1 MVQIH
6 PPLPITM
13 IKRDI
18 EAFLTPI
25 IEETGC
31 ELWGIEF
38 GSAKGKGRLLRI
50 YIDAIHGV
58 DINDCTKVSREID
71 YYFQHESIFSEFAFF
86 EVSSPGLD
94 RKLFN
99 QKQYKKFVGDVVS
112 LSLFSKVNNLRK
124 LKGTL
129 LEVLD
134 SEISV
139 KTEGETLLLELSNI
153 EVCKLDLD
161 DQIEKKRMNKQIL
174 DVVASVSIEK
184 GVDKTII
191 FQALEEAIASA
202 TKKLVDDEAN
212 IDVVIDT
219 TTGEYKTYRKWDIVK
234 EIDESE
240 VFQVLESDLD
250 GYEVDEATASK
261 EIENIDFGRISAQAA
276 KQVIIQ
282 KVREAERSK
291 ITKKYENLVGE
302 VISGQVKRINRDF
315 LLLEI
320 EEDLNAQIPRDQIIP
335 GEIFKLNDRVRAV
348 IKEIVSTPRGPQ
360 IILSRTDE
368 RLVVQL
374 FTQEVPEISEG
385 TIEIKAIARDPG
397 YRSKIAVKT
406 YDGRIDPVGA
416 CVGMR
421 GSRVQ
426 AVSNEIGNERI
437 DIFIHSDNPAEFVV
451 NCLAPVKIYSILVD
465 ERTSTLIL
473 EVEEENQ
480 AQIIGK
486 NGQNLRLMTHMI
498 GWSFQVLNKEQF
510 KEYQDSS
517 LIEKYDGL
525 AKRLDLSDKEK
536 EGIVSKELDS
546 LEKIVD
552 LDSKILAEIFGNEKR
567 TTELLDKANELLLQD
582 AFNADF
588 NDPTMEEDLVN
599 LNGITNEVLS
609 ALSSNNI
616 KKLEDLAEMSV
627 GELQDISET
636 ISEKEASALI
646 MEARK
651 PWFE

>member
-1 MVQIH
+1 
-6 PPLPITM
+6 
-13 IKRDI
+13 
-18 EAFLTPI
+18 
-25 IEETGC
+25 
-31 ELWGIEF
+31 
-38 GSAKGKGRLLRI
+38 
-50 YIDAIHGV
+50 
-58 DINDCTKVSREID
+58 
-71 YYFQHESIFSEFAFF
+71 
-86 EVSSPGLD
+86 
-94 RKLFN
+94 
-99 QKQYKKFVGDVVS
+99 
-112 LSLFSKVNNLRK
+112 
-124 LKGTL
+124 
-129 LEVLD
+129 
-134 SEISV
+134 
-139 KTEGETLLLELSNI
+139 
-153 EVCKLDLD
+153 
-161 DQIEKKRMNKQIL
+161 MNKQIL
-174 DVVASVSIEK
+174 EVVASVSMEK
-184 GVDKTII
+184 GVEKDII
-191 FQALEEAIASA
+191 FQALEEAISSA
-202 TKKLVDDEAN
+202 TKKLVDDEAI
-212 IDVVIDT
+212 IDVTIDRN
-219 TTGEYKTYRKWDIVK
+219 TGEYETFRKWNIVD
-234 EIDESE
+234 EIDESDI
-240 VFQVLESDLD
+240 FQILSSELSDHAVEEDL
-250 GYEVDEATASK
+250 ATK
-261 EIENIDFGRISAQAA
+261 KIDNIDFGRISAQAA

-291 ITKKYENLVGE
+291 ITAKYESLVGE

-348 IKEIVSTPRGPQ
+348 IKEIVTTPRGPQ

-451 NCLAPVKIYSILVD
+451 NCLAPIKIFSILVD

-510 KEYQDSS
+510 KEYQDST
-517 LIEKYDGL
+517 LVEKYDAL
-525 AKRLDLSDKEK
+525 ASRLGLSDKEK
-536 EGIVSKELDS
+536 ELIVSSEIDS
-546 LEKIVD
+546 LEKLVD
-552 LDSKILAEIFGNEKR
+552 SSAEKTKEIFTTDKR
-567 TTELLDKANELLLQD
+567 LTEVMDKANELLLQD

-588 NDPTMEEDLVN
+588 NDPTMEDDLVN
-599 LNGITNEVLS
+599 LNGITNDILS
-609 ALSSNNI
+609 ALSANNI
-616 KKLEDLAEMSV
+616 KKLDELAEMSV
-627 GELQDISET
+627 GELMDISEKVT
-636 ISEKEASALI
+636 EKEASALI

-651 PWFE
+651 PWFN

>member
-1 MVQIH
+1 M
-6 PPLPITM
+6 
-13 IKRDI
+13 
-18 EAFLTPI
+18 
-25 IEETGC
+25 
-31 ELWGIEF
+31 
-38 GSAKGKGRLLRI
+38 
-50 YIDAIHGV
+50 
-58 DINDCTKVSREID
+58 
-71 YYFQHESIFSEFAFF
+71 
-86 EVSSPGLD
+86 
-94 RKLFN
+94 
-99 QKQYKKFVGDVVS
+99 
-112 LSLFSKVNNLRK
+112 
-124 LKGTL
+124 
-129 LEVLD
+129 
-134 SEISV
+134 
-139 KTEGETLLLELSNI
+139 
-153 EVCKLDLD
+153 
-161 DQIEKKRMNKQIL
+161 
-174 DVVASVSIEK
+174 
-184 GVDKTII
+184 
-191 FQALEEAIASA
+191 
-202 TKKLVDDEAN
+202 
-212 IDVVIDT
+212 
-219 TTGEYKTYRKWDIVK
+219 
-234 EIDESE
+234 
-240 VFQVLESDLD
+240 
-250 GYEVDEATASK
+250 
-261 EIENIDFGRISAQAA
+261 
-276 KQVIIQ
+276 
-282 KVREAERSK
+282 
-291 ITKKYENLVGE
+291 
-302 VISGQVKRINRDF
+302 
-315 LLLEI
+315 
-320 EEDLNAQIPRDQIIP
+320 
-335 GEIFKLNDRVRAV
+335 
-348 IKEIVSTPRGPQ
+348 
-360 IILSRTDE
+360 
-368 RLVVQL
+368 VQL

-465 ERTSTLIL
+465 ERTSTLVL

-510 KEYQDSS
+510 KEYQDTS

-552 LDSKILAEIFGNEKR
+552 LDSKILADIFGNEKR

-588 NDPTMEEDLVN
+588 NDPNMEEDLVN

-627 GELQDISET
+627 GELQDISDT

>member
-1 MVQIH
+1 M
-6 PPLPITM
+6 
-13 IKRDI
+13 
-18 EAFLTPI
+18 
-25 IEETGC
+25 
-31 ELWGIEF
+31 
-38 GSAKGKGRLLRI
+38 
-50 YIDAIHGV
+50 
-58 DINDCTKVSREID
+58 
-71 YYFQHESIFSEFAFF
+71 
-86 EVSSPGLD
+86 
-94 RKLFN
+94 
-99 QKQYKKFVGDVVS
+99 
-112 LSLFSKVNNLRK
+112 
-124 LKGTL
+124 
-129 LEVLD
+129 
-134 SEISV
+134 
-139 KTEGETLLLELSNI
+139 
-153 EVCKLDLD
+153 
-161 DQIEKKRMNKQIL
+161 
-174 DVVASVSIEK
+174 
-184 GVDKTII
+184 
-191 FQALEEAIASA
+191 
-202 TKKLVDDEAN
+202 
-212 IDVVIDT
+212 
-219 TTGEYKTYRKWDIVK
+219 
-234 EIDESE
+234 
-240 VFQVLESDLD
+240 
-250 GYEVDEATASK
+250 
-261 EIENIDFGRISAQAA
+261 
-276 KQVIIQ
+276 
-282 KVREAERSK
+282 
-291 ITKKYENLVGE
+291 
-302 VISGQVKRINRDF
+302 
-315 LLLEI
+315 LEI
-320 EEDLNAQIPRDQIIP
+320 EEDLNAQIPRDHIIP

-437 DIFIHSDNPAEFVV
+437 DIFIHNDNPAEFVV

-517 LIEKYDGL
+517 IVEKFDGL
-525 AKRLDLSDKEK
+525 AKRLELSEKEK
-536 EGIVSKELDS
+536 SGIVEQNLDS

-552 LDSKILAEIFGNEKR
+552 LDLEVLEGIFGSEKR
-567 TTELLDKANELLLQD
+567 TSVLLDKVNELLLQD

-609 ALSSNNI
+609 ALSSKNI
-616 KKLEDLAEMSV
+616 KKLEELAEMSV
-627 GELQDISET
+627 GELQDISDI

>member
-1 MVQIH
+1 MNNQI
-6 PPLPITM
+6 
-13 IKRDI
+13 
-18 EAFLTPI
+18 
-25 IEETGC
+25 
-31 ELWGIEF
+31 
-38 GSAKGKGRLLRI
+38 
-50 YIDAIHGV
+50 
-58 DINDCTKVSREID
+58 
-71 YYFQHESIFSEFAFF
+71 
-86 EVSSPGLD
+86 
-94 RKLFN
+94 
-99 QKQYKKFVGDVVS
+99 
-112 LSLFSKVNNLRK
+112 
-124 LKGTL
+124 
-129 LEVLD
+129 LEVVD
-134 SEISV
+134 
-139 KTEGETLLLELSNI
+139 
-153 EVCKLDLD
+153 
-161 DQIEKKRMNKQIL
+161 
-174 DVVASVSIEK
+174 SVSMEK
-184 GVDKTII
+184 GVDKSII
-191 FQALEEAIASA
+191 FEALEEAIASA
-202 TKKLVDDEAN
+202 TKKLLGESSEIKVK
-212 IDVVIDT
+212 IDK
-219 TTGEYKTYRKWDIVK
+219 TTGEYVTFRYWQLSPSEDEDEGIELLPEDVSDYETVDGLARK
-234 EIDESE
+234 
-240 VFQVLESDLD
+240 Q
-250 GYEVDEATASK
+250 
-261 EIENIDFGRISAQAA
+261 IENIDFGRISAQAA

-291 ITKKYENLVGE
+291 ITQKYESLVGQ

-348 IKEIVSTPRGPQ
+348 IKEIMTTPRGPQ

-368 RLVVQL
+368 RLVKEL

-385 TIEIKAIARDPG
+385 TIEIKAISRDPG

-437 DIFIHSDNPAEFVV
+437 DIFVHSDNPAEFVV
-451 NCLAPVKIYSILVD
+451 NCLSPVKIYSILVD

-486 NGQNLRLMTHMI
+486 NGQNLRLMTQMI
-498 GWSFQVLNKEQF
+498 GWSFKVFNKDQF
-510 KEYQDSS
+510 KEYQEAS
-517 LIEKYDGL
+517 LEEKFEKIGNRLNLNQDEIDGL
-525 AKRLDLSDKEK
+525 KLKEY
-536 EGIVSKELDS
+536 DQ

-552 LDSKILAEIFGNEKR
+552 AQESDLLEIFKTKERAEDVVNQSNEF
-567 TTELLDKANELLLQD
+567 LLQD
-582 AFNADF
+582 AFNQDF
-588 NDPTMEEDLVN
+588 NDPTMEEALVN

-609 ALSSNNI
+609 DLSNNNI

-627 GELQDISET
+627 PELMDLSESIT
-636 ISEKEASALI
+636 ESEASALI

>member
-1 MVQIH
+1 M
-6 PPLPITM
+6 
-13 IKRDI
+13 
-18 EAFLTPI
+18 
-25 IEETGC
+25 
-31 ELWGIEF
+31 
-38 GSAKGKGRLLRI
+38 
-50 YIDAIHGV
+50 
-58 DINDCTKVSREID
+58 
-71 YYFQHESIFSEFAFF
+71 
-86 EVSSPGLD
+86 
-94 RKLFN
+94 
-99 QKQYKKFVGDVVS
+99 
-112 LSLFSKVNNLRK
+112 
-124 LKGTL
+124 
-129 LEVLD
+129 
-134 SEISV
+134 
-139 KTEGETLLLELSNI
+139 
-153 EVCKLDLD
+153 
-161 DQIEKKRMNKQIL
+161 
-174 DVVASVSIEK
+174 EK
-184 GVDKTII
+184 GEDKSII
-191 FQALEEAIASA
+191 FEALEEAIASA
-202 TKKLVDDEAN
+202 TKKLLGESSEIKVN
-212 IDVVIDT
+212 IDK
-219 TTGEYKTYRKWDIVK
+219 TTGEYVTFRYWQLSPSEDEDEGIELLPEDISDYETVDGLARK
-234 EIDESE
+234 
-240 VFQVLESDLD
+240 Q
-250 GYEVDEATASK
+250 
-261 EIENIDFGRISAQAA
+261 IENKDFGRISAQAA

-291 ITKKYENLVGE
+291 ITQKYESLVGQ

-348 IKEIVSTPRGPQ
+348 IKEIMTTPRGPQ

-368 RLVVQL
+368 RLVKEL

-385 TIEIKAIARDPG
+385 TIEIKAISRDPG

-437 DIFIHSDNPAEFVV
+437 DIFVHSDNPAEFVV
-451 NCLAPVKIYSILVD
+451 NCLSPVKIYSILVD

-486 NGQNLRLMTHMI
+486 NGQNLRLMTQMI
-498 GWSFQVLNKEQF
+498 GWSFKVFNKDQF
-510 KEYQDSS
+510 KEYQEAS
-517 LIEKYDGL
+517 LEEKFEKIGNRLNLNQDEIDGL
-525 AKRLDLSDKEK
+525 KLKEY
-536 EGIVSKELDS
+536 DQ

-552 LDSKILAEIFGNEKR
+552 AQESDLLEIFKTKERAEDVVNQSNEF
-567 TTELLDKANELLLQD
+567 LLQD
-582 AFNADF
+582 AFNQDF
-588 NDPTMEEDLVN
+588 NDPTMEEALVN

-609 ALSSNNI
+609 DLSNNNI

-627 GELQDISET
+627 PELMDLSDSITES
-636 ISEKEASALI
+636 EASALI

>member
-1 MVQIH
+1 MD
-6 PPLPITM
+6 
-13 IKRDI
+13 K
-18 EAFLTPI
+18 
-25 IEETGC
+25 
-31 ELWGIEF
+31 
-38 GSAKGKGRLLRI
+38 
-50 YIDAIHGV
+50 
-58 DINDCTKVSREID
+58 EI
-71 YYFQHESIFSEFAFF
+71 
-86 EVSSPGLD
+86 
-94 RKLFN
+94 
-99 QKQYKKFVGDVVS
+99 
-112 LSLFSKVNNLRK
+112 
-124 LKGTL
+124 
-129 LEVLD
+129 LEVVD
-134 SEISV
+134 
-139 KTEGETLLLELSNI
+139 
-153 EVCKLDLD
+153 
-161 DQIEKKRMNKQIL
+161 
-174 DVVASVSIEK
+174 SVSMEK
-184 GVDKTII
+184 GVDKEII
-191 FQALEEAIASA
+191 FEALEEAISSA
-202 TKKLVDDEAN
+202 TKKLTEEEAD
-212 IDVVIDT
+212 ISVVIDRD
-219 TTGEYKTYRKWDIVK
+219 TGEYKTFRNWTIVLEE
-234 EIDESE
+234 EIESE
-240 VFQVLESDLD
+240 VFEITEEGVASNETGFNTVED
-250 GYEVDEATASK
+250 GIATR

-291 ITKKYENLVGE
+291 ITKKYESLLGQ

-335 GEIFKLNDRVRAV
+335 GEIFKLNDKIRAV
-348 IKEIVSTPRGPQ
+348 IKEIVTTPRGPQ

-368 RLVVQL
+368 RLVVEL

-385 TIEIKAIARDPG
+385 TIEIKAISRDPG

-465 ERTSTLIL
+465 ERTSTLVL

-486 NGQNLRLMTHMI
+486 NGQNLRLMTQMI

-517 LIEKYDGL
+517 LIEKYE
-525 AKRLDLSDKEK
+525 KVSNRLELSDKEK
-536 EGIVSKELDS
+536 EQLVTFELET
-546 LEKIVD
+546 LEKVVD
-552 LDSKILAEIFGNEKR
+552 ADQDTLDKVFKTAKRLAEI
-567 TTELLDKANELLLQD
+567 TEKANELLLQD
-582 AFNADF
+582 AFNEDF

-599 LNGITNEVLS
+599 LRGITNDVLS
-609 ALSSNNI
+609 VLSQNNI
-616 KKLEDLAEMSV
+616 KKLEELAEMSV
-627 GELQDISET
+627 PELLDVSDKITEN
-636 ISEKEASALI
+636 EASALI

-651 PWFE
+651 PWFD

>member
-1 MVQIH
+1 
-6 PPLPITM
+6 
-13 IKRDI
+13 
-18 EAFLTPI
+18 
-25 IEETGC
+25 
-31 ELWGIEF
+31 
-38 GSAKGKGRLLRI
+38 
-50 YIDAIHGV
+50 
-58 DINDCTKVSREID
+58 
-71 YYFQHESIFSEFAFF
+71 
-86 EVSSPGLD
+86 
-94 RKLFN
+94 
-99 QKQYKKFVGDVVS
+99 
-112 LSLFSKVNNLRK
+112 
-124 LKGTL
+124 
-129 LEVLD
+129 
-134 SEISV
+134 
-139 KTEGETLLLELSNI
+139 
-153 EVCKLDLD
+153 
-161 DQIEKKRMNKQIL
+161 
-174 DVVASVSIEK
+174 
-184 GVDKTII
+184 
-191 FQALEEAIASA
+191 
-202 TKKLVDDEAN
+202 
-212 IDVVIDT
+212 
-219 TTGEYKTYRKWDIVK
+219 
-234 EIDESE
+234 
-240 VFQVLESDLD
+240 
-250 GYEVDEATASK
+250 
-261 EIENIDFGRISAQAA
+261 
-276 KQVIIQ
+276 
-282 KVREAERSK
+282 
-291 ITKKYENLVGE
+291 
-302 VISGQVKRINRDF
+302 
-315 LLLEI
+315 
-320 EEDLNAQIPRDQIIP
+320 
-335 GEIFKLNDRVRAV
+335 
-348 IKEIVSTPRGPQ
+348 
-360 IILSRTDE
+360 
-368 RLVVQL
+368 
-374 FTQEVPEISEG
+374 
-385 TIEIKAIARDPG
+385 
-397 YRSKIAVKT
+397 
-406 YDGRIDPVGA
+406 
-416 CVGMR
+416 MR

-510 KEYQDSS
+510 KEYQDTS

-627 GELQDISET
+627 GELQDISDA

>member
-1 MVQIH
+1 
-6 PPLPITM
+6 
-13 IKRDI
+13 
-18 EAFLTPI
+18 
-25 IEETGC
+25 
-31 ELWGIEF
+31 
-38 GSAKGKGRLLRI
+38 
-50 YIDAIHGV
+50 
-58 DINDCTKVSREID
+58 
-71 YYFQHESIFSEFAFF
+71 
-86 EVSSPGLD
+86 
-94 RKLFN
+94 
-99 QKQYKKFVGDVVS
+99 
-112 LSLFSKVNNLRK
+112 
-124 LKGTL
+124 
-129 LEVLD
+129 
-134 SEISV
+134 
-139 KTEGETLLLELSNI
+139 
-153 EVCKLDLD
+153 
-161 DQIEKKRMNKQIL
+161 MNKQIL
-174 DVVASVSIEK
+174 EVVDSVSMEK
-184 GVDKTII
+184 GVDKGII
-191 FQALEEAIASA
+191 FEALEEAIASA
-202 TKKLVDDEAN
+202 TKKLIEDEADISVEIN
-212 IDVVIDT
+212 RDT
-219 TTGEYKTYRKWDIVK
+219 GGYKTFRNWTIVAEEDLVDQIFEITEKDI
-234 EIDESE
+234 
-240 VFQVLESDLD
+240 SDHIVEE
-250 GYEVDEATASK
+250 GIATK

-291 ITKKYENLVGE
+291 ITEKYESLVGQ

-335 GEIFKLNDRVRAV
+335 GEIFKLNDKIRAV
-348 IKEIVSTPRGPQ
+348 IKEIVTTPRGPQ

-368 RLVVQL
+368 RLVVEL

-465 ERTSTLIL
+465 ERTSTLVL

-517 LIEKYDGL
+517 LVEKYDQV
-525 AKRLDLSDKEK
+525 ANRLELSDKEK
-536 EGIVSKELDS
+536 EQLIAAEMETLEKVVDASQEN
-546 LEKIVD
+546 LEKIF
-552 LDSKILAEIFGNEKR
+552 KTAKR
-567 TTELLDKANELLLQD
+567 TTEVTEKANELLLQD
-582 AFNADF
+582 AFNEDF
-588 NDPTMEEDLVN
+588 NDPTMEEGLVN
-599 LNGITNEVLS
+599 LRGITNDVLS
-609 ALSSNNI
+609 ALSQNNI
-616 KKLEDLAEMSV
+616 KNLEEFAEMSV
-627 GELQDISET
+627 PELMDISDKIT
-636 ISEKEASALI
+636 EKEASALI

-651 PWFE
+651 PWFN

>member
-1 MVQIH
+1 
-6 PPLPITM
+6 
-13 IKRDI
+13 
-18 EAFLTPI
+18 
-25 IEETGC
+25 
-31 ELWGIEF
+31 
-38 GSAKGKGRLLRI
+38 
-50 YIDAIHGV
+50 
-58 DINDCTKVSREID
+58 
-71 YYFQHESIFSEFAFF
+71 
-86 EVSSPGLD
+86 
-94 RKLFN
+94 
-99 QKQYKKFVGDVVS
+99 
-112 LSLFSKVNNLRK
+112 
-124 LKGTL
+124 
-129 LEVLD
+129 
-134 SEISV
+134 
-139 KTEGETLLLELSNI
+139 
-153 EVCKLDLD
+153 
-161 DQIEKKRMNKQIL
+161 MNKQIL
-174 DVVASVSIEK
+174 EVVASVSMEK
-184 GVDKTII
+184 GVEKDII
-191 FQALEEAIASA
+191 FQALEEAISSA
-202 TKKLVDDEAN
+202 TKKLVDDEAI
-212 IDVVIDT
+212 IDVIIDRN
-219 TTGEYKTYRKWDIVK
+219 TGEYETFRKWNIVD
-234 EIDESE
+234 EIDESD
-240 VFQVLESDLD
+240 VFQILSSELSDHAVEEDL
-250 GYEVDEATASK
+250 ATK
-261 EIENIDFGRISAQAA
+261 KIDNIDFGRISAQAA

-291 ITKKYENLVGE
+291 ITAKYESLVGE

-348 IKEIVSTPRGPQ
+348 IKEIVTTPRGPQ

-451 NCLAPVKIYSILVD
+451 NCLAPIKIFSILVD

-473 EVEEENQ
+473 EVDEENQ

-510 KEYQDSS
+510 KEYQDST
-517 LIEKYDGL
+517 LVEKYDNL
-525 AKRLDLSDKEK
+525 ASRLGLSDKEK
-536 EGIVSKELDS
+536 ELLVSSEIDS
-546 LEKIVD
+546 LEKLVD
-552 LDSKILAEIFGNEKR
+552 SSAEKTKEIFTTDKR
-567 TTELLDKANELLLQD
+567 LTEVMDKANELLLQD

-588 NDPTMEEDLVN
+588 NDPTMEDDLVN
-599 LNGITNEVLS
+599 LNGITNDILS
-609 ALSSNNI
+609 ALSANNI
-616 KKLEDLAEMSV
+616 KKLDELAEMSV
-627 GELQDISET
+627 GELMDISEKVT
-636 ISEKEASALI
+636 EKEASALI

-651 PWFE
+651 PWFN

>member
-1 MVQIH
+1 M
-6 PPLPITM
+6 
-13 IKRDI
+13 D
-18 EAFLTPI
+18 
-25 IEETGC
+25 
-31 ELWGIEF
+31 
-38 GSAKGKGRLLRI
+38 
-50 YIDAIHGV
+50 
-58 DINDCTKVSREID
+58 
-71 YYFQHESIFSEFAFF
+71 
-86 EVSSPGLD
+86 
-94 RKLFN
+94 
-99 QKQYKKFVGDVVS
+99 
-112 LSLFSKVNNLRK
+112 
-124 LKGTL
+124 
-129 LEVLD
+129 
-134 SEISV
+134 
-139 KTEGETLLLELSNI
+139 
-153 EVCKLDLD
+153 
-161 DQIEKKRMNKQIL
+161 KQIL
-174 DVVASVSIEK
+174 EVVASVSMEK

-212 IDVVIDT
+212 IEVLIDRE
-219 TTGEYKTYRKWDIVK
+219 TGEYRTFRNWDVVN
-234 EIDESE
+234 EIDESN
-240 VFQVLESDLD
+240 VFQILEGDLD
-250 GYEVDEATASK
+250 GHVVVDGMAKK

-291 ITKKYENLVGE
+291 ITEKYESLVGE

-320 EEDLNAQIPRDQIIP
+320 EEDLNAQIPRDEIIP

-348 IKEIVSTPRGPQ
+348 IKEIVTTPRGPQ

-374 FTQEVPEISEG
+374 FSQEVPEISEG

-437 DIFIHSDNPAEFVV
+437 DIFIHSDNPAECVV

-465 ERTSTLIL
+465 ERTTTLIL

-498 GWSFQVLNKEQF
+498 GWSFKVLNKEQF
-510 KEYQDSS
+510 KEHQDST
-517 LIEKYDGL
+517 LIEKFDGL
-525 AKRLDLSDKEK
+525 AARLGLSDKEK
-536 EGIVSKELDS
+536 EGVIASEIDS
-546 LEKIVD
+546 LEKIID
-552 LDSKILAEIFGNEKR
+552 LDTETISGIFGEEKR
-567 TTELLDKANELLLQD
+567 TTEILDKANELLLQD

-588 NDPTMEEDLVN
+588 SDPTMEDSLVN
-599 LNGITNEVLS
+599 LNGITNDILSSLS
-609 ALSSNNI
+609 ANKI
-616 KKLEDLAEMSV
+616 KKLDELAEMSV
-627 GELQDISET
+627 GELMDMSDKITET
-636 ISEKEASALI
+636 EASALI

>member
-1 MVQIH
+1 MNNQI
-6 PPLPITM
+6 
-13 IKRDI
+13 
-18 EAFLTPI
+18 
-25 IEETGC
+25 
-31 ELWGIEF
+31 
-38 GSAKGKGRLLRI
+38 
-50 YIDAIHGV
+50 
-58 DINDCTKVSREID
+58 
-71 YYFQHESIFSEFAFF
+71 
-86 EVSSPGLD
+86 
-94 RKLFN
+94 
-99 QKQYKKFVGDVVS
+99 
-112 LSLFSKVNNLRK
+112 
-124 LKGTL
+124 
-129 LEVLD
+129 LEVVD
-134 SEISV
+134 
-139 KTEGETLLLELSNI
+139 
-153 EVCKLDLD
+153 
-161 DQIEKKRMNKQIL
+161 
-174 DVVASVSIEK
+174 SVSMEK
-184 GVDKTII
+184 GVDKSII
-191 FQALEEAIASA
+191 FEALEEAIASA
-202 TKKLVDDEAN
+202 TKKLLGESSEIKVN
-212 IDVVIDT
+212 IDK
-219 TTGEYKTYRKWDIVK
+219 TTGEYITFRYWQLSPSEDEDEGIELLPEDVSDYETVDGLARK
-234 EIDESE
+234 
-240 VFQVLESDLD
+240 Q
-250 GYEVDEATASK
+250 
-261 EIENIDFGRISAQAA
+261 IENIDFGRISAQAA

-291 ITKKYENLVGE
+291 ITQKYESLVGQ

-348 IKEIVSTPRGPQ
+348 IKEIMTTPRGPQ

-368 RLVVQL
+368 RLVREL

-385 TIEIKAIARDPG
+385 TIEIKAISRDPG

-437 DIFIHSDNPAEFVV
+437 DIFVHSDNPAEFVV
-451 NCLAPVKIYSILVD
+451 NCLSPVKIYSILVD

-486 NGQNLRLMTHMI
+486 NGQNLRLMTQMI
-498 GWSFQVLNKEQF
+498 GWSFKVFNKDQF
-510 KEYQDSS
+510 KEYQEAS
-517 LIEKYDGL
+517 LEEKFEKIGNRLNLNQDEIDGL
-525 AKRLDLSDKEK
+525 KLKEY
-536 EGIVSKELDS
+536 DQ

-552 LDSKILAEIFGNEKR
+552 AQESDLLEIFKTKERAEDVVNQSNEF
-567 TTELLDKANELLLQD
+567 LLQD
-582 AFNADF
+582 AFNQDF
-588 NDPTMEEDLVN
+588 NDPTMEEALVN

-609 ALSSNNI
+609 DLSNNNI

-627 GELQDISET
+627 SELMDLSESIT
-636 ISEKEASALI
+636 ESEASALI

>member
-1 MVQIH
+1 
-6 PPLPITM
+6 
-13 IKRDI
+13 
-18 EAFLTPI
+18 
-25 IEETGC
+25 
-31 ELWGIEF
+31 
-38 GSAKGKGRLLRI
+38 
-50 YIDAIHGV
+50 
-58 DINDCTKVSREID
+58 
-71 YYFQHESIFSEFAFF
+71 
-86 EVSSPGLD
+86 
-94 RKLFN
+94 
-99 QKQYKKFVGDVVS
+99 
-112 LSLFSKVNNLRK
+112 
-124 LKGTL
+124 
-129 LEVLD
+129 
-134 SEISV
+134 
-139 KTEGETLLLELSNI
+139 
-153 EVCKLDLD
+153 
-161 DQIEKKRMNKQIL
+161 MNKQIL
-174 DVVASVSIEK
+174 EVVASVSMEK
-184 GVDKTII
+184 GVDSTII

-212 IDVVIDT
+212 IVVEIDRT
-219 TTGEYKTYRKWDIVK
+219 SGEYKTFRNWTIVLH
-234 EIDESE
+234 D
-240 VFQVLESDLD
+240 
-250 GYEVDEATASK
+250 EVDEIFEISEESVAADKEGWDKVEEGVATK
-261 EIENIDFGRISAQAA
+261 MIENIDFGRISAQAA

-291 ITKKYENLVGE
+291 ITQKYESLVGE

-368 RLVVQL
+368 RLVMQL

-510 KEYQDSS
+510 KEYQDST
-517 LIEKYDGL
+517 LVEKYDGL
-525 AKRLDLSDKEK
+525 ATRLGLSDKEK
-536 EGIVSKELDS
+536 EAIVANGLDS

-552 LDSKILAEIFGNEKR
+552 LDAETISKLFGDEKR

-588 NDPTMEEDLVN
+588 NDPTMEDLLVN
-599 LNGITNEVLS
+599 LNGITNDVLS
-609 ALSSNNI
+609 SLSGNNI
-616 KKLEDLAEMSV
+616 KKLDELAEMSV
-627 GELQDISET
+627 GELMDLSDKIT
-636 ISEKEASALI
+636 EKEASALI

>member
-1 MVQIH
+1 MNNQI
-6 PPLPITM
+6 
-13 IKRDI
+13 
-18 EAFLTPI
+18 
-25 IEETGC
+25 
-31 ELWGIEF
+31 
-38 GSAKGKGRLLRI
+38 
-50 YIDAIHGV
+50 
-58 DINDCTKVSREID
+58 
-71 YYFQHESIFSEFAFF
+71 
-86 EVSSPGLD
+86 
-94 RKLFN
+94 
-99 QKQYKKFVGDVVS
+99 
-112 LSLFSKVNNLRK
+112 
-124 LKGTL
+124 
-129 LEVLD
+129 LEVVD
-134 SEISV
+134 
-139 KTEGETLLLELSNI
+139 
-153 EVCKLDLD
+153 
-161 DQIEKKRMNKQIL
+161 
-174 DVVASVSIEK
+174 SVSMEK
-184 GVDKTII
+184 GVDKSII
-191 FQALEEAIASA
+191 FEALEEAIASA
-202 TKKLVDDEAN
+202 TKKLLGESSEIKVN
-212 IDVVIDT
+212 IDK
-219 TTGEYKTYRKWDIVK
+219 TTGEYVTFRYWQLSPSEDEDEGIELLPEDISDYETVDGLARK
-234 EIDESE
+234 
-240 VFQVLESDLD
+240 Q
-250 GYEVDEATASK
+250 
-261 EIENIDFGRISAQAA
+261 IENIDFGRISAQAA

-291 ITKKYENLVGE
+291 ITQKYESLVGQ

-348 IKEIVSTPRGPQ
+348 IKEIMTTPRGPQ

-368 RLVVQL
+368 RLVKEL

-385 TIEIKAIARDPG
+385 TIEIKAISRDPG

-437 DIFIHSDNPAEFVV
+437 DIFVHSDNPAEFVV
-451 NCLAPVKIYSILVD
+451 NCLSPVKIYSILVD

-486 NGQNLRLMTHMI
+486 NGQNLRLMTQMI
-498 GWSFQVLNKEQF
+498 GWSFKVFNKDQF
-510 KEYQDSS
+510 KEYQEAS
-517 LIEKYDGL
+517 LEEKFEKIGNRLNLNQDEIDGL
-525 AKRLDLSDKEK
+525 KLKEY
-536 EGIVSKELDS
+536 DQ

-552 LDSKILAEIFGNEKR
+552 AQESDLLEIFKTKERAEEVVNQSNEF
-567 TTELLDKANELLLQD
+567 LLQD
-582 AFNADF
+582 AFNQDF
-588 NDPTMEEDLVN
+588 NDPTMEEALVN

-609 ALSSNNI
+609 DLSNNNI

-627 GELQDISET
+627 PELMDLSDSITES
-636 ISEKEASALI
+636 EASALI

>member
-1 MVQIH
+1 MNNQI
-6 PPLPITM
+6 
-13 IKRDI
+13 
-18 EAFLTPI
+18 
-25 IEETGC
+25 
-31 ELWGIEF
+31 
-38 GSAKGKGRLLRI
+38 
-50 YIDAIHGV
+50 
-58 DINDCTKVSREID
+58 
-71 YYFQHESIFSEFAFF
+71 
-86 EVSSPGLD
+86 
-94 RKLFN
+94 
-99 QKQYKKFVGDVVS
+99 
-112 LSLFSKVNNLRK
+112 
-124 LKGTL
+124 
-129 LEVLD
+129 LEVVD
-134 SEISV
+134 
-139 KTEGETLLLELSNI
+139 
-153 EVCKLDLD
+153 
-161 DQIEKKRMNKQIL
+161 
-174 DVVASVSIEK
+174 SVSMEK
-184 GVDKTII
+184 GVDKSII
-191 FQALEEAIASA
+191 FEALEEAIASA
-202 TKKLVDDEAN
+202 TKKLLGESSEIKVN
-212 IDVVIDT
+212 IDK
-219 TTGEYKTYRKWDIVK
+219 TTGEYVTFRYWQLSPSEDEDEGIELLPEDVSDYETVDGLARK
-234 EIDESE
+234 
-240 VFQVLESDLD
+240 Q
-250 GYEVDEATASK
+250 
-261 EIENIDFGRISAQAA
+261 IENIDFGRISAQAA

-291 ITKKYENLVGE
+291 ITQKYESLVGQ

-348 IKEIVSTPRGPQ
+348 IKEIMTTPRGPQ

-368 RLVVQL
+368 RLVKEL

-385 TIEIKAIARDPG
+385 TIEIKAISRDPG

-437 DIFIHSDNPAEFVV
+437 DIFVHSDNPAEFVV
-451 NCLAPVKIYSILVD
+451 NCLSPVKIYSILVD

-486 NGQNLRLMTHMI
+486 NGQNLRLMTQMI
-498 GWSFQVLNKEQF
+498 GWSFKVFNKDQF
-510 KEYQDSS
+510 KEYQEAS
-517 LIEKYDGL
+517 LEEKFEKIGNRLNLNQDEIDGL
-525 AKRLDLSDKEK
+525 KLKEY
-536 EGIVSKELDS
+536 DQ

-552 LDSKILAEIFGNEKR
+552 AQESDLLEIFKTKERAEDVVNQSNEF
-567 TTELLDKANELLLQD
+567 LLQD
-582 AFNADF
+582 AFNQDF
-588 NDPTMEEDLVN
+588 NDPTMEEALVN

-609 ALSSNNI
+609 DLSNNNI

-627 GELQDISET
+627 PELMDLSDSITES
-636 ISEKEASALI
+636 EASALI

>member
-1 MVQIH
+1 MNNQI
-6 PPLPITM
+6 
-13 IKRDI
+13 
-18 EAFLTPI
+18 
-25 IEETGC
+25 
-31 ELWGIEF
+31 
-38 GSAKGKGRLLRI
+38 
-50 YIDAIHGV
+50 
-58 DINDCTKVSREID
+58 
-71 YYFQHESIFSEFAFF
+71 
-86 EVSSPGLD
+86 
-94 RKLFN
+94 
-99 QKQYKKFVGDVVS
+99 
-112 LSLFSKVNNLRK
+112 
-124 LKGTL
+124 
-129 LEVLD
+129 LEVVD
-134 SEISV
+134 
-139 KTEGETLLLELSNI
+139 
-153 EVCKLDLD
+153 
-161 DQIEKKRMNKQIL
+161 
-174 DVVASVSIEK
+174 SVSMEK
-184 GVDKTII
+184 GVDKSII
-191 FQALEEAIASA
+191 FEALEEAIASA
-202 TKKLVDDEAN
+202 TKKLLGESSEIKVN
-212 IDVVIDT
+212 IDKTI
-219 TTGEYKTYRKWDIVK
+219 GEYVTFRYWQLSPSEDEDEGIELLPEDISDYETVDGLARK
-234 EIDESE
+234 
-240 VFQVLESDLD
+240 Q
-250 GYEVDEATASK
+250 
-261 EIENIDFGRISAQAA
+261 IENIDFGRISAQAA

-291 ITKKYENLVGE
+291 ITQKYESLVGQ

-348 IKEIVSTPRGPQ
+348 IKEIMTTPRGPQ

-368 RLVVQL
+368 RLVKEL

-385 TIEIKAIARDPG
+385 TIEIKAISRDPG

-437 DIFIHSDNPAEFVV
+437 DIFVHSDNPAEFVV
-451 NCLAPVKIYSILVD
+451 NCLSPVKIYSILVD

-486 NGQNLRLMTHMI
+486 NGQNLRLMTQMI
-498 GWSFQVLNKEQF
+498 GWSFKVFNKDQF
-510 KEYQDSS
+510 KEYQEAS
-517 LIEKYDGL
+517 LEEKFEKIGNRLNLNQDEIDGL
-525 AKRLDLSDKEK
+525 KLKEY
-536 EGIVSKELDS
+536 DQ

-552 LDSKILAEIFGNEKR
+552 AQESDLLEIFKTKERAEEVVNQSNEF
-567 TTELLDKANELLLQD
+567 LLQD
-582 AFNADF
+582 AFNQDF
-588 NDPTMEEDLVN
+588 NDPIMEEALVN

-609 ALSSNNI
+609 DLSNNNI

-627 GELQDISET
+627 PELMDLSDSITES
-636 ISEKEASALI
+636 EASALI

>member
-1 MVQIH
+1 MNNQI
-6 PPLPITM
+6 
-13 IKRDI
+13 
-18 EAFLTPI
+18 
-25 IEETGC
+25 
-31 ELWGIEF
+31 
-38 GSAKGKGRLLRI
+38 
-50 YIDAIHGV
+50 
-58 DINDCTKVSREID
+58 
-71 YYFQHESIFSEFAFF
+71 
-86 EVSSPGLD
+86 
-94 RKLFN
+94 
-99 QKQYKKFVGDVVS
+99 
-112 LSLFSKVNNLRK
+112 
-124 LKGTL
+124 
-129 LEVLD
+129 LEVVD
-134 SEISV
+134 
-139 KTEGETLLLELSNI
+139 
-153 EVCKLDLD
+153 
-161 DQIEKKRMNKQIL
+161 
-174 DVVASVSIEK
+174 SVSMEK
-184 GVDKTII
+184 GVDKSII
-191 FQALEEAIASA
+191 FEALEEAIASA
-202 TKKLVDDEAN
+202 TKKLLGESSEIKVN
-212 IDVVIDT
+212 IDK
-219 TTGEYKTYRKWDIVK
+219 TTGEYITFRYWQLSPSEDEDEGIELLPEDVSDYETVDGLARK
-234 EIDESE
+234 
-240 VFQVLESDLD
+240 Q
-250 GYEVDEATASK
+250 
-261 EIENIDFGRISAQAA
+261 IENIDFGRISAQAA

-291 ITKKYENLVGE
+291 ITQKYESLVGQ

-348 IKEIVSTPRGPQ
+348 IKEIMTTPRGPQ

-368 RLVVQL
+368 RLVKEL

-385 TIEIKAIARDPG
+385 TIEIKAISRDPG

-437 DIFIHSDNPAEFVV
+437 DIFVHSDNPAEFVV
-451 NCLAPVKIYSILVD
+451 NCLSPVKIYSILVD

-486 NGQNLRLMTHMI
+486 NGQNLRLMTQMI
-498 GWSFQVLNKEQF
+498 GWSFKVFNKDQF
-510 KEYQDSS
+510 KEYQEAS
-517 LIEKYDGL
+517 LEEKFEKIGNRLNLNQDEIDGL
-525 AKRLDLSDKEK
+525 KLKEC
-536 EGIVSKELDS
+536 DQ

-552 LDSKILAEIFGNEKR
+552 AQESDLLEIFKTKERAEDVVNQSNEF
-567 TTELLDKANELLLQD
+567 LLQD
-582 AFNADF
+582 AFNQDF
-588 NDPTMEEDLVN
+588 NDPTMEEALVN

-609 ALSSNNI
+609 DLSNNNI

-627 GELQDISET
+627 PELMDLSESIT
-636 ISEKEASALI
+636 ESEASALI

>member
-1 MVQIH
+1 M
-6 PPLPITM
+6 
-13 IKRDI
+13 
-18 EAFLTPI
+18 
-25 IEETGC
+25 
-31 ELWGIEF
+31 
-38 GSAKGKGRLLRI
+38 
-50 YIDAIHGV
+50 
-58 DINDCTKVSREID
+58 
-71 YYFQHESIFSEFAFF
+71 
-86 EVSSPGLD
+86 
-94 RKLFN
+94 
-99 QKQYKKFVGDVVS
+99 
-112 LSLFSKVNNLRK
+112 
-124 LKGTL
+124 
-129 LEVLD
+129 
-134 SEISV
+134 
-139 KTEGETLLLELSNI
+139 
-153 EVCKLDLD
+153 
-161 DQIEKKRMNKQIL
+161 
-174 DVVASVSIEK
+174 
-184 GVDKTII
+184 
-191 FQALEEAIASA
+191 
-202 TKKLVDDEAN
+202 
-212 IDVVIDT
+212 
-219 TTGEYKTYRKWDIVK
+219 
-234 EIDESE
+234 
-240 VFQVLESDLD
+240 
-250 GYEVDEATASK
+250 
-261 EIENIDFGRISAQAA
+261 
-276 KQVIIQ
+276 
-282 KVREAERSK
+282 
-291 ITKKYENLVGE
+291 
-302 VISGQVKRINRDF
+302 
-315 LLLEI
+315 
-320 EEDLNAQIPRDQIIP
+320 
-335 GEIFKLNDRVRAV
+335 
-348 IKEIVSTPRGPQ
+348 
-360 IILSRTDE
+360 
-368 RLVVQL
+368 VQL

-627 GELQDISET
+627 GELQDISDT